1 MTVTRSSA
9 ARRYAADA
17 QDGADDTREPAM
29 RDTDFEKL
37 ASLLNAQSD
46 DAAIFQM
53 PSDLPLRCRTLSL
66 VTHSDD
72 CQIARRPMCVRP
84 T

>member
-37 ASLLNAQSD
+37 ASHLNAQSG
-46 DAAIFQM
+46 AAATF
-53 PSDLPLRCRTLSL
+53 
-66 VTHSDD
+66 
-72 CQIARRPMCVRP
+72 
-84 T
+84 